1 MYTRNAVGGPLKPVR
16 TKSGNVGD
24 YYERVDVQ
32 IFESSNFQV
41 SYRLCTLVTLLV
53 APSNQSGQRVVM
65 WVTTTRE

>member
-1 MYTRNAVGGPLKPVR
+1 MFYHMFGPDIGKLTVYTRNAVGGPLKPVW

-41 SYRLCTLVTLLV
+41 GFYTFLCQWNI
-53 APSNQSGQRVVM
+53 P
-65 WVTTTRE
+65 